1 MEDST
6 GRKEHMLSDPSFLN
20 AITAPDEHVSNNPQN
35 TKDPLRTGISKGL
48 AAMVVAI
55 SLMSSALSV
64 AVYDTFIAQKV
75 VTVNIRKYIDEQRDL
90 YLAGKI
96 SAEQVTQ
103 NLDYLIASFKS
114 APRNKVIILEDVVAN
129 SSEKFDPKR

>member
-6 GRKEHMLSDPSFLN
+6 DKKEHILSDPSFSN
-20 AITAPDEHVSNNPQN
+20 VIEAPCEDVSNNPQN
-35 TKDPLRTGISKGL
+35 TGDSVRTGISKGL
-48 AAMVVAI
+48 AALIVAI

-75 VTVNIRKYIDEQRDL
+75 VTVNIKKYIDEQRDL